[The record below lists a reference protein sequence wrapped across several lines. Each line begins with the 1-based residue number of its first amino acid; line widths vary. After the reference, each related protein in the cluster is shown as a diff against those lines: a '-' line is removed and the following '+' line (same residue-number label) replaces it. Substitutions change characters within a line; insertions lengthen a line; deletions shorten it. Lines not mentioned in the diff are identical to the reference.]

1 MASLNFTGSGQY
13 NELDIVKSTSDH
25 SSYLQHTLRNT
36 DLRECMIA
44 GATPWRALH
53 LPLSIKGAETY
64 TVLSDEKPICMFG
77 TVPIDNEEATIA
89 SIWLLGSYDLND
101 HKRTWM
107 RLTHPVFDYF
117 QEKYDILENVVPIDH
132 EKTIRWLQFAGCL
145 FSNTAT
151 VVNGYP
157 VARFVRCAYDIEVSF
172 EEDERPISN

>member
-64 TVLSDEKPICMFG
+64 SVLSDDKPICMFG
-77 TVPIDNEEATIA
+77 TVPLDSEEAAIA

-107 RLTHPVFDYF
+107 RLTHPVFNYF